1 MLRAVSPT
9 GGICGQDWHNG
20 IFNPKEAAVSDAA
33 ARLVVVEVT
42 ARRENAPEYDAYVR
56 TMIDRAAAEAR
67 ATGWDVTQLS
77 AADLGVDG
85 LLDAAASADAIVV
98 MGGEDID
105 PQFYDGERGYE
116 GEGHHFEIA
125 DAAQIELVRR
135 AVATH
140 TPVLG
145 ICRGHQIINVALGG
159 TLLQHVEAPGHRV
172 IDLPVEYALVEH
184 PVRLER
190 GSRLA
195 ERFGREHILVQS
207 AHHQVADRLG
217 DGLVAVGWA
226 HDGHIEAIEHESL
239 PITGVQWHPEAL
251 LAPSG
256 QLRVLLDSLA
266 VETRALLQRS

>member
-1 MLRAVSPT
+1 M
-9 GGICGQDWHNG
+9 
-20 IFNPKEAAVSDAA
+20 SDAA

-42 ARRENAPEYDAYVR
+42 TRRENAPEYDAYVR
-56 TMIDRAAAEAR
+56 TMIDRAANEAR
-67 ATGWDVTQLS
+67 LSGWDVTQLS

-85 LLDAAASADAIVV
+85 LLEAADSADAVVV

-105 PQFYDGERGYE
+105 PQFYDGQRGYE
-116 GEGHHFEIA
+116 GEGYHFEIA

-135 AVATH
+135 AAERRI
-140 TPVLG
+140 PVLG

-159 TLLQHVEAPGHRV
+159 TLLQHVEAAGHRV
-172 IDLPVEYALVEH
+172 IDLPVEYALIEH
-184 PVRLER
+184 PVQLER

-195 ERFGREHILVQS
+195 ERFGRQHLLVQS
-207 AHHQVADRLG
+207 AHHQVVDRLG
-217 DGLVAVGWA
+217 SGLTAVGWA

-251 LAPSG
+251 LAPTG

-266 VETRALLQRS
+266 VETRAVLQGS